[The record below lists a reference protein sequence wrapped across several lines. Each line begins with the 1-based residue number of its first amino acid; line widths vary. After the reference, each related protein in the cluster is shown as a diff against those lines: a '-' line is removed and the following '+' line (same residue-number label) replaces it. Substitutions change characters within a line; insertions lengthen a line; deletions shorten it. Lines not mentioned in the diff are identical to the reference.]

1 MKRKLVRIVLFAMII
16 SSVLSVAA
24 YADSVQPRYS
34 DYIDSYRTYV
44 YSTENGVAQVWFE
57 IKANRTSNQ
66 VGVQTIY
73 LQMSDDN
80 ENWTNVQTFNSTD
93 YSSMIA
99 YDTICNVSYVQTSVD
114 PGHYYRAGV
123 IVYVENGGSD
133 SRFVVTSSKYI

>member
-16 SSVLSVAA
+16 ASVLSVAA
-24 YADSVQPRYS
+24 YADSAQPRYS

-44 YSTENGVAQVWFE
+44 YSPESGVAQVWFE

-66 VGVQTIY
+66 VGVKTIY

-99 YDTICNVSYVQTSVD
+99 YDAISNASYVQTSVD

>member
-1 MKRKLVRIVLFAMII
+1 
-16 SSVLSVAA
+16 
-24 YADSVQPRYS
+24 
-34 DYIDSYRTYV
+34 
-44 YSTENGVAQVWFE
+44 
-57 IKANRTSNQ
+57 
-66 VGVQTIY
+66 
-73 LQMSDDN
+73 MSDDN

-99 YDTICNVSYVQTSVD
+99 YDTISNASYVQTSVD

>member
-16 SSVLSVAA
+16 ASVLSVAA

-44 YSTENGVAQVWFE
+44 YSPDSGVAQVWFE

-66 VGVQTIY
+66 VGVQWIV
-73 LQMSDDN
+73 LQVSDDN
-80 ENWTNVQTFNSTD
+80 ENWTNLASFDYTD
-93 YSSMIA
+93 YSNMIA
-99 YDTICNVSYVQTSVD
+99 YNTISNVSYVQTSVES
-114 PGHYYRAGV
+114 GHYYRAGLN
-123 IVYVENGGSD
+123 VYVENGGSD

>member
-1 MKRKLVRIVLFAMII
+1 MKRKLVKIILFTLIF
-16 SSVLSVAA
+16 SSILSVAA
-24 YADSVQPRYS
+24 CADSAEPRYS

-44 YSTENGVAQVWFE
+44 YSPESGVVQVWFE

-80 ENWTNVQTFNSTD
+80 ENWTNLQTFNYID
-93 YSSMIA
+93 YSNMIA
-99 YDTICNVSYVQTSVD
+99 YDTISNASYVETTVD